1 MCRIIIRLG
10 LAFVV
15 LGAPT
20 AAVAD
25 PDDPPASSTVP
36 PPPAAPSP
44 GPTVTGVAQQG
55 RTLTGDQGVWGIGV
69 ALTNQWRRCDDTRC
83 APTGQ
88 SGRTYTLTAD
98 DVGKR
103 MKLRVRG
110 TNMVGGFR
118 EADSPLTAVV
128 TPPSQNPPS
137 PPPKVSPSKLDPFPV
152 VVVAGRQGERS
163 TKVSELSVRG
173 PRKARVVVRCLGKR
187 CPLRGTAAAIPQSK
201 RLRVRKAQ
209 RVYRA
214 GLVLEIRVTGAD
226 RVGKYTKVR
235 FRGGRTP
242 ARTDACLQPGAS
254 KPSACQ

>member
-1 MCRIIIRLG
+1 MSEQARARSSHRLRSYAAG
-10 LAFVV
+10 LVWALALATPAAVMSSSV
-15 LGAPT
+15 AQVPVPPLPPGTPVPPGAPPT
-20 AAVAD
+20 
-25 PDDPPASSTVP
+25 PDDPPAGEDPPAP
-36 PPPAAPSP
+36 PPEAA
-44 GPTVTGVAQQG
+44 
-55 RTLTGDQGVWGIGV
+55 
-69 ALTNQWRRCDDTRC
+69 
-83 APTGQ
+83 
-88 SGRTYTLTAD
+88 
-98 DVGKR
+98 
-103 MKLRVRG
+103 
-110 TNMVGGFR
+110 
-118 EADSPLTAVV
+118 
-128 TPPSQNPPS
+128 
-137 PPPKVSPSKLDPFPV
+137 PSKLDPFPV

-187 CPLRGTAAAIPQSK
+187 CPLRRTAAAIPQSK

>member
-1 MCRIIIRLG
+1 MSEQARARSSHRLRSYAAG
-10 LAFVV
+10 LVWALALATPAAVMSSSV
-15 LGAPT
+15 AQVPVPPLPPGTPVPPGAPPT
-20 AAVAD
+20 
-25 PDDPPASSTVP
+25 PDDPPAGEDPPAP
-36 PPPAAPSP
+36 PPEAAPS
-44 GPTVTGVAQQG
+44 
-55 RTLTGDQGVWGIGV
+55 
-69 ALTNQWRRCDDTRC
+69 
-83 APTGQ
+83 
-88 SGRTYTLTAD
+88 
-98 DVGKR
+98 
-103 MKLRVRG
+103 KL
-110 TNMVGGFR
+110 
-118 EADSPLTAVV
+118 S
-128 TPPSQNPPS
+128 
-137 PPPKVSPSKLDPFPV
+137 PFPV

-187 CPLRGTAAAIPQSK
+187 CPLRRTAAAIPQSK

>member
-1 MCRIIIRLG
+1 MSEQARARSSHRLRSYAAG
-10 LAFVV
+10 LVWALALATPAAVMSSSV
-15 LGAPT
+15 AQVPVPPLPPGTPVPPGAPPT
-20 AAVAD
+20 
-25 PDDPPASSTVP
+25 PDDPPAGEDPPAP
-36 PPPAAPSP
+36 PPEAAPS
-44 GPTVTGVAQQG
+44 
-55 RTLTGDQGVWGIGV
+55 
-69 ALTNQWRRCDDTRC
+69 
-83 APTGQ
+83 
-88 SGRTYTLTAD
+88 
-98 DVGKR
+98 
-103 MKLRVRG
+103 KL
-110 TNMVGGFR
+110 
-118 EADSPLTAVV
+118 S
-128 TPPSQNPPS
+128 
-137 PPPKVSPSKLDPFPV
+137 PFPV

-187 CPLRGTAAAIPQSK
+187 CPLRRTAAAIPRSK

>member
-1 MCRIIIRLG
+1 MSEQARARSSHRLRSYAAG
-10 LAFVV
+10 LVWALALATPAAVMSSSV
-15 LGAPT
+15 AQVPVPPLPPGTPVPPGAPPT
-20 AAVAD
+20 
-25 PDDPPASSTVP
+25 PDDPPAGEDPPAP
-36 PPPAAPSP
+36 PPEAAPS
-44 GPTVTGVAQQG
+44 
-55 RTLTGDQGVWGIGV
+55 
-69 ALTNQWRRCDDTRC
+69 
-83 APTGQ
+83 
-88 SGRTYTLTAD
+88 
-98 DVGKR
+98 
-103 MKLRVRG
+103 KL
-110 TNMVGGFR
+110 
-118 EADSPLTAVV
+118 S
-128 TPPSQNPPS
+128 
-137 PPPKVSPSKLDPFPV
+137 PFPV

-187 CPLRGTAAAIPQSK
+187 CPLRRTDATIPRSK

-226 RVGKYTKVR
+226 RVGKYTRVR